1 MENLT
6 TIRGGKLRL
15 LRICVVPNGYKNISL
30 LIYDK
35 QANREIE
42 QARKNELMKE

>member
-15 LRICVVPNGYKNISL
+15 LICVVPNGYKNISL